1 MIIVER
7 KTWLGGGHPALL
19 GDEMSPRGEALPN
32 FSRKV
37 TECNYE
43 LTGSGP
49 AFLNPWEMGQN
60 PF

>member
-1 MIIVER
+1 MPGR
-7 KTWLGGGHPALL
+7 GYPTLL

-43 LTGSGP
+43 LNGSGP
-49 AFLNPWEMGQN
+49 GFLNPREMGQN

>member
-1 MIIVER
+1 MP
-7 KTWLGGGHPALL
+7 GGGHPPPHALL

-43 LTGSGP
+43 LNGSGP
-49 AFLNPWEMGQN
+49 DFLNPQEMGQN